1 MRTALASYFTILP
14 VKAEH
19 LVLSKVQKEALFDF
33 MNKTKDKEEYRRIY
47 AIKQKLEGIPYRTI
61 AKNLDVN
68 YRNVYRMVKSY
79 KEQGLDGIKSKRKNA
94 GRIPKISSD
103 KNKLMIKEEIISKS
117 PRTFGYLKNTWSIRL
132 LAAYLTRILGINVSP
147 MQTWRIVHDIGI
159 VSKKPKLALEH
170 ESDYEEKKK
179 TIDNYKRV
187 SSALLKKDST
197 WIRR

>member
-1 MRTALASYFTILP
+1 MP
-14 VKAEH
+14 
-19 LVLSKVQKEALFDF
+19 LVLITVKPHPLQLSAVQKRELFNF
-33 MNKTKDKEEYRRIY
+33 IKNTKNKEEYRR
-47 AIKQKLEGIPYRTI
+47 AIAVKQKIEGQSFRTI
-61 AKNLDVN
+61 AKNLGVN
-68 YRNVYRMVKSY
+68 YRNIYRMVKSY

-147 MQTWRIVHDIGI
+147 MQMWRIVHDLGI

-179 TIDNYKRV
+179 TIDNYKKV
-187 SSALLKKDST
+187 SAALLKKDT
-197 WIRR
+197 TRIRR